1 MKNILFKICL
11 ISLSLFGAINCVVA
25 SELPKCSVLPW
36 HNCFGA
42 SVSDEVKYIGDWKD
56 GKYNGKGMLAFANG
70 TNYTGQFKNGALNG
84 QGTFTLASGVIMEG
98 GFKDN
103 EPNGPGTLTLASGD
117 IIEGDW
123 KGGEMIGIQTSLDGT
138 KKEGVF
144 RNGKFQIG
152 ASASY
157 APVPKV
163 KSKQVIASGP
173 VITEYKGRIVA
184 SKYRDKKGTLSFNCP
199 QGVVSFTSME
209 WPHKGQTSAQFTYGG
224 GSSTIRGKL
233 NKESKVFEGD
243 LKQGEYFILHMKGV
257 IKEDR
262 AEGSVWIEI
271 VNFPVYNTN
280 GLCVGNFIAYP
291 SR

>member
-1 MKNILFKICL
+1 MNIVTKSTLFLTVTLVSVFL
-11 ISLSLFGAINCVVA
+11 ITTQVVA
-25 SELPKCSVLPW
+25 ADMSGW
-36 HNCFGA
+36 
-42 SVSDEVKYIGDWKD
+42 SDKTVCRLVKSGGHSDI
-56 GKYNGKGMLAFANG
+56 NEEA
-70 TNYTGQFKNGALNG
+70 
-84 QGTFTLASGVIMEG
+84 TLRKLDCEAPEKSKKKQII
-98 GFKDN
+98 
-103 EPNGPGTLTLASGD
+103 TSGD